1 MINSTLRI
9 GIDVGSTTVKIVA
22 MDENNNFIL
31 KDYRRHFSDV
41 RTTVRELLI
50 ESEKVL
56 GEQPF
61 YISIT
66 GSGGLSIYKE
76 LGINFVQEVIAC
88 TKTVEEL
95 IPETD
100 VAIELGG
107 EDAKITYFE
116 TSLEQRMNGTCAGGT
131 GAFIDQM
138 ASLMKTDA
146 TGLNE
151 LASRH
156 KIIYPIASRCGVFAK
171 TDIQILVNEGALK
184 EDIAASIF
192 QAVVNQ
198 TISGLACGKPIRGK
212 VAFLGGPLYFLSSL
226 RERFI
231 ATLNLSDE
239 NVIFPD
245 NPQYFV
251 AIGAAYIAGENKGET
266 KTVSALISKL
276 DKTSSTMI
284 KLSNVMP
291 ALFESQED
299 LDKFESRHDSHKIKR
314 AELKEQTGALYLGID
329 AGSTTSKM
337 ALINES
343 GELVYSFY
351 NSNEGEPLDLCISML
366 KNMYKE
372 LPDTAYI
379 AKSAITG
386 YGEKLIQAALNI
398 DIGEVETIAHYK
410 AAKHF
415 EPNVDF
421 IIDIGGQDMKAIKIN
436 NSVVDNIL
444 LNEACSSGCGSFLE
458 SFANSLNM
466 PVKDFANEA
475 LLAKKPID
483 LGSRCT
489 VFMNSMVKQ
498 SQKEGA
504 SLGDISAGL
513 SYSIIK
519 NALYKVIKLK
529 NAESLGKHIVV
540 QGGTFYN
547 KAVLRAFELETGLEV
562 IRPDIAG
569 IMGAF
574 GAALIAKERSNDC
587 EQSKLLKPTKLESF
601 TQEKSFRHC
610 GLCANNCLLTVSKFG
625 DETEFVSGNRCERGA
640 GVEKR
645 SEKQIDLFDYKYKRV
660 FKYKSLSKDEAK
672 RGEVGIPRV
681 LNIYENYPFWHTIF
695 TELGFRV
702 VLSPK
707 SSKNIYN
714 LGIESIP
721 SEAACYPAKIVHGH
735 VKHLIDSGVKFVFYP
750 SINYEIKEHKD
761 VGNHFNCPV
770 VASYSEVIKNNME
783 EVEGIKYANP
793 FMSLNSKK
801 SVEKAL
807 FESLENWQVSLKEI
821 KAAVKKGYDELYNF
835 KNDIRKKGEETLE
848 ILKKENKKGIVLC
861 GRPYHIDPEI
871 NHGMTAIIKEE
882 GFAVLTEDSISHLGD
897 MSEPLRVVDQWTY
910 HSRLYR
916 AARFVAKSDNLDLI
930 QITSFGCGLDAV
942 TTDQVS
948 EILEKNHKLY
958 TLIKIDEGSNLGAVR
973 IRIRSLKASIEERQ
987 DREKMPPRDD
997 LNYERRIFT
1006 KEMKKTHTIL
1016 CPQMS
1021 PIHFQFL
1028 KDAMMKDGYRME
1040 VLPSVDKEAVNEGL
1054 RVVNNDACFPSIVV
1068 VGQMIKALKTG
1079 DYDLDNTSLIISQ
1092 TGGTCRATNYIAFLK
1107 KALKDAGLEKI
1118 PVISINLSGLEK
1130 NPGFKLTLKT
1140 AHRMNMGM
1148 VYGDLFL
1155 KLLYQVKAY
1164 EKVAGSANAL
1174 YESWIERCKDNVRNG
1189 SFSEF
1194 KKNIFDIVKDFENIE
1209 TVHKKIPRV
1218 GIVGEIL
1225 VKFHPTA
1232 NNNLVEE
1239 LEKEGAEVIIPDLTN
1254 FMLYCLYNLE
1264 FEHSNLGRSF
1274 KDKMT
1279 SNMAI
1284 KIMEKY
1290 RKPVKESLKDSKRFS
1305 NLENIE
1311 EIAGLVDGVVSLGNQ
1326 AGEGW
1331 LLTAEMINL
1340 IENGVNNIVC
1350 VQPFAC
1356 LPNHITGRGAI
1367 KKIKS
1372 MYPEANIVAIDYDP
1386 GASEVN
1392 QINRIKLMLT
1402 TAKKNLDKTVQ
1413 DKTVQESKPSPL
1425 RLKPSMEMTALD
1437 NGGLQ

>member
-1 MINSTLRI
+1 MINSTLKI

-22 MDENNNFIL
+22 MDENDNIVL

-41 RTTVRELLI
+41 RTTVKELLK
-50 ESEKVL
+50 ESQETL
-56 GEQPF
+56 GNSEF

-66 GSGGLSIYKE
+66 GSGGLSIYRE
-76 LGINFVQEVIAC
+76 LGIDFIQEVIAC
-88 TKTVEEL
+88 TKTVETL

-146 TGLNE
+146 RGLNE

-156 KIIYPIASRCGVFAK
+156 TIIYPIASRCGVFAK

-212 VAFLGGPLYFLSSL
+212 IAFLGGPLYFLSSL
-226 RERFI
+226 RDRFI
-231 ATLNLSDE
+231 ESLNLADE
-239 NVIFPD
+239 DVIFPK
-245 NPQYFV
+245 NSQYFV
-251 AIGAAYIAGENKGET
+251 AMGAAYIAGENKSEM
-266 KTVSALISKL
+266 KTVKTLLKKLENNSSKF
-276 DKTSSTMI
+276 I
-284 KLSNVMP
+284 KLSNVLP
-291 ALFESQED
+291 ALFESQEE
-299 LDKFESRHDSHKIKR
+299 LDKFEKRHNSHKVKK
-314 AELKEQTGALYLGID
+314 AELKEQIGPLYLGID
-329 AGSTTSKM
+329 AGSTTSKL
-337 ALINES
+337 ALINEAS
-343 GELVYSFY
+343 ELVYSYY
-351 NSNEGEPLDLCISML
+351 NSNEGEPLDLCINML

-372 LPDTAYI
+372 LPESAYI
-379 AKSAITG
+379 ANSAITG

-466 PVKDFANEA
+466 PVKDFATEA
-475 LLAKKPID
+475 LFAKKPID

-547 KAVLRAFELETGLEV
+547 KAVLRSFELETRREV
-562 IRPDIAG
+562 IRPDISG

-574 GAALIAKERSNDC
+574 GVALIAKERA
-587 EQSKLLKPTKLESF
+587 EEGYVSKLLKEEKLDSF
-601 TQEKSFRHC
+601 KQEKSFRHC
-610 GLCANNCLLTVSKFG
+610 GLCANNCLLTISKFN
-625 DETEFVSGNRCERGA
+625 DDREFVSGNRCERGA
-640 GVEKR
+640 GIKTKTER
-645 SEKQIDLFDYKYKRV
+645 QIDLFDYKYRRV
-660 FKYKSLSKDEAK
+660 FGYKSLKENEAK
-672 RGEVGIPRV
+672 RGIVGIPRV
-681 LNIYENYPFWHTIF
+681 LNIYENYPLWHTIF

-707 SSKNIYN
+707 SSKDMYT

-721 SEAACYPAKIVHGH
+721 SESACYPAKIVHGH
-735 VKHLIDSGVKFVFYP
+735 VKHLIDNGVKFVFYP
-750 SINYEIKEHKD
+750 SVNYEVKEHKD
-761 VGNHFNCPV
+761 SGNHFNCPV

-783 EVEGIKYANP
+783 EVSSVKFANP
-793 FMSLNSKK
+793 FVNLNNKK
-801 SVEKAL
+801 TVEKAL
-807 FESLENWQVSLKEI
+807 IQTLKKWEISSKEI
-821 KAAVKKGYDELYNF
+821 KLAVKKGFEELDKF
-835 KNDIRKKGEETLE
+835 KNDIRKKGEKTLE
-848 ILKKENKKGIVLC
+848 ILEKENKKGIVLC

-882 GFAVLTEDSISHLGD
+882 GFAVLTEDSVSHLGIVD
-897 MSEPLRVVDQWTY
+897 EPLRVVDQWTY
-910 HSRLYR
+910 HSRLYK
-916 AARFVAKSDNLDLI
+916 AANFVANSDYLDLI

-942 TTDQVS
+942 STDQVA

-987 DREKMPPRDD
+987 NTK
-997 LNYERRIFT
+997 ERPKNKELTYKKNLFT

-1028 KDAMMKDGYRME
+1028 QDAMINDGYRIE
-1040 VLPSVDKEAVNEGL
+1040 VLPSVDKTAVNEGL

-1079 DYDLDNTSLIISQ
+1079 NYDLDNTSLIISQ
-1092 TGGTCRATNYIAFLK
+1092 TGGACRATNYIAFLK
-1107 KALKDAGLEKI
+1107 KALKDAGLEQI
-1118 PVISINLSGLEK
+1118 PVISANLSSLEK
-1130 NPGFKLTLKT
+1130 HPGFKLTMKT
-1140 AHRMNMGM
+1140 AHRMNMGLI
-1148 VYGDLFL
+1148 YGDLFM
-1155 KLLYQVKAY
+1155 KLLYQTKAY
-1164 EKVAGSANAL
+1164 EKVPGSATKL
-1174 YESWIERCKDNVRNG
+1174 YEKWVEKCKENVRNG
-1189 SFSEF
+1189 KLGEF
-1194 KKNIFDIVKDFENIE
+1194 KKNISAIVRDFDNLEIVE
-1209 TVHKKIPRV
+1209 KKIPRV

-1232 NNNLVEE
+1232 NNNLVEQ
-1239 LEKEGAEVIIPDLTN
+1239 LEKEGAEVIIPELMN
-1254 FMLYCLYNLE
+1254 FVLYSMYNNN
-1264 FEHSNLGRSF
+1264 FKYSYLGKSAKGRFLSS
-1274 KDKMT
+1274 T
-1279 SNMAI
+1279 AI
-1284 KIMEKY
+1284 KVIEMY
-1290 RKPVKESLKDSKRFS
+1290 RKPVRDALRDSKNFS
-1305 NLENIE
+1305 QLESID
-1311 EIAGLVDGVVSLGNQ
+1311 EIAEVVEGVVSQGNQ

-1331 LLTAEMINL
+1331 LLTAEMIKL
-1340 IENGVNNIVC
+1340 LERGVNNIVC

-1367 KKIKS
+1367 KKIKNL
-1372 MYPEANIVAIDYDP
+1372 YPKANIVAIDYDP

-1392 QINRIKLMLT
+1392 QINRLKLMLT
-1402 TAKKNLDKTVQ
+1402 TAKKSLNLQYED
-1413 DKTVQESKPSPL
+1413 
-1425 RLKPSMEMTALD
+1425 
-1437 NGGLQ
+1437 